1 MPPHRPPLRAAAGAA
16 LLAAAAAAGAGDLAL
31 VMLDRATYPLAVC
44 NDGSMAGYYFRK
56 GSSATDWLVHQ
67 EGG

>member
-1 MPPHRPPLRAAAGAA
+1 MPPPRAPLRAAAGAA
-16 LLAAAAAAGAGDLAL
+16 LLAATAAGAGDLAL
-31 VMLDRATYPLAVC
+31 VMLDRAAYPLAVC